1 MRLNPMRGLIFLLA
15 AAHAPFASGD
25 DQVTIAAGVVEGTT
39 APDGIRVFKG
49 IPFAE
54 PPVGELRWKP
64 PQPLKPW
71 EGVKKTQAF
80 GPSPTQNPALA
91 VMMNVPGTFSE

>member
-1 MRLNPMRGLIFLLA
+1 MSLRERPHRTG
-15 AAHAPFASGD
+15 SG
-25 DQVTIAAGVVEGTT
+25 
-39 APDGIRVFKG
+39 FKG

-54 PPVGELRWKP
+54 PPVGKLRWKP

-71 EGVKKTQAF
+71 DGVKKTQAF

-91 VMMNVPGTFSE
+91 VMMNVPGTFGEDCLYLNVWTPAKDAASACR